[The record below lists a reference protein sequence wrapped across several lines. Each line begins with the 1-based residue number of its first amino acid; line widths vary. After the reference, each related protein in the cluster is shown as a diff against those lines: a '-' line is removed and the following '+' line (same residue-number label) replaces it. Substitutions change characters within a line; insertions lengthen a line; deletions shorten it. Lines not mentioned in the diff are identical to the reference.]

1 MDDVYGFVF
10 LSSLCTG
17 LILVYTNQ
25 IGRAHV

>member
-17 LILVYTNQ
+17 LILVYTNRLLVL
-25 IGRAHV
+25 I